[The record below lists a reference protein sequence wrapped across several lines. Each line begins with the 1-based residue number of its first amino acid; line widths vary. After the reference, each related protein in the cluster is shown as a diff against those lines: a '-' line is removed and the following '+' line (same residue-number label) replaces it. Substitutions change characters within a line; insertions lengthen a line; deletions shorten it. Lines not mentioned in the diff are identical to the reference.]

1 MKIGLLLPVVDELI
15 YRNCVS
21 TSSVRK
27 SRTTRFKKLYD
38 PTIFYAVDEDA
49 VLCEVLEKV
58 PALVSFH
65 QSPLYSSVRAEE
77 VSPYLFTR
85 SRVVEW
91 LECIAEI
98 GDIGVFPQNGTISAL
113 ASFPHLPNT

>member
-1 MKIGLLLPVVDELI
+1 MNLFTGTAFQRQVLESHEPQG
-15 YRNCVS
+15 S
-21 TSSVRK
+21 
-27 SRTTRFKKLYD
+27 KKLYD

-77 VSPYLFTR
+77 VTLPFYSQPC
-85 SRVVEW
+85 SRM
-91 LECIAEI
+91 A
-98 GDIGVFPQNGTISAL
+98 
-113 ASFPHLPNT
+113 